1 MQLFAAPSTP
11 FVASASPAQ
20 LRMLFLHEADMV
32 LAEPLDLLHLS
43 LSLSLSF
50 FFPLTIFSQV
60 PSPVWNACS
69 PEAVMSAFINHTPS
83 SQ

>member
-20 LRMLFLHEADMV
+20 LRMLFLHEAHMV
-32 LAEPLDLLHLS
+32 LAEPLDLLH